1 MARNL
6 QTDYR
11 YHYLRRNEMKLKTI
25 RKKMVKIFTKSRL
38 LVNIYMRLRQFNST
52 QILLSAQNLKKPW
65 NSNFKRFQNPV
76 IMGHPI
82 IARTEWEEKKKK
94 EEKRNQ
100 HHSRYIP
107 NLFQGNQKNRKN
119 KVDLDR
125 YELTVISSIYR
136 PGHLFDFFLGN
147 LIEQSIFDHTEIV
160 LILVDPSDPE
170 ILLAKNFATDHRNVV
185 IEIVK
190 SRITIYQAWN
200 LAIKKSTAPF
210 ITNMN
215 IDDLRSPDSL
225 ETQVTFMKE
234 HPWVDIGYQD
244 FYYMLDR
251 DLDWTSVVNIGA
263 KSMTTIVSLTE
274 LIYFGLNPPHNAPVW
289 KRDLHAHI
297 GYFDETLRSA
307 GDYDFWIR
315 AAIGE
320 LVFAK
325 IPKPTVGYFVNPLG
339 MSTSVKS
346 PSSIEERKIQEKY
359 RNSINFRSKILSDMN
374 LATNFKSYPPGSSE
388 LFTELILDK
397 LKRLF

>member
-1 MARNL
+1 M
-6 QTDYR
+6 
-11 YHYLRRNEMKLKTI
+11 
-25 RKKMVKIFTKSRL
+25 
-38 LVNIYMRLRQFNST
+38 
-52 QILLSAQNLKKPW
+52 
-65 NSNFKRFQNPV
+65 
-76 IMGHPI
+76 
-82 IARTEWEEKKKK
+82 
-94 EEKRNQ
+94 
-100 HHSRYIP
+100 
-107 NLFQGNQKNRKN
+107 
-119 KVDLDR
+119 
-125 YELTVISSIYR
+125 ISSIYR

-297 GYFDETLRSA
+297 GYFDRRKKNSREET
-307 GDYDFWIR
+307 
-315 AAIGE
+315 
-320 LVFAK
+320 K
-325 IPKPTVGYFVNPLG
+325 
-339 MSTSVKS
+339 
-346 PSSIEERKIQEKY
+346 
-359 RNSINFRSKILSDMN
+359 
-374 LATNFKSYPPGSSE
+374 
-388 LFTELILDK
+388 
-397 LKRLF
+397 